1 MLAALVDAA
10 VTLRDGIGS
19 EDLIW
24 LAGLVAAV
32 STILGFL
39 QVFLVRP
46 LRRWMRTWDEFSE
59 SWHGSPARPG
69 WDATPGIPERIQR
82 IEREVQRN
90 GGASLKDRV
99 FEIDRKLDALAD
111 QKDREHAQIRASV
124 EDLRD
129 ILARHMKEGR

>member
-1 MLAALVDAA
+1 MLAALTDAA

-24 LAGLVAAV
+24 LAGLVTAV

-46 LRRWMRTWDEFSE
+46 LRRLMRAGEAIAEAWNGT
-59 SWHGSPARPG
+59 PARPG
-69 WDATPGIPERIQR
+69 FDAIPGIPERIQR

-129 ILARHMKEGR
+129 VLSRHLEESR

>member
-1 MLAALVDAA
+1 MVLVWAA
-10 VTLRDGIGS
+10 VTLSDGVGS

-24 LAGLVAAV
+24 LAGLVTAA
-32 STILGFL
+32 STILAFL

-46 LRRWMRTWDEFSE
+46 LRRLMRAGEAIAEAWNGT
-59 SWHGSPARPG
+59 PARPG
-69 WDATPGIPERIQR
+69 FDAIPGIPERIQR

-129 ILARHMKEGR
+129 VLSRHLEESR